1 MKAALPINPKGQA
14 DMVTDTDI
22 LRLSTYEE
30 REHAYHTTHQCRDHA
45 VAVAGVI
52 EKDAATVVR
61 MAQATALIEITA
73 ARLGLRRDS
82 LGFWRTQKEKP

>member
-1 MKAALPINPKGQA
+1 MKAALPLNPKGQA

-30 REHAYHTTHQCRDHA
+30 REHAYHTTHQCRDY
-45 VAVAGVI
+45 AVAGVI

-61 MAQATALIEITA
+61 MAQANALIEITA
-73 ARLGLRRDS
+73 ARLGLRRDA